1 MSITIGRSTFEGP
14 YALTE
19 TRRLKDRSGVY
30 VILCLTGQNKFRV
43 VDVGESS
50 QVKTRV
56 ETHDRKDCWR
66 RNCKGTLYVAV
77 LYTPNSQQP
86 GRSKIE
92 QEIRQED
99 DPPCGER

>member
-1 MSITIGRSTFEGP
+1 MSIAIGRWTFEGP

-19 TRRLKDRSGVY
+19 SLRLKDQSGVY
-30 VILCLTGQNKFRV
+30 VILCPTEQNQYRV
-43 VDVGESS
+43 IDAGESA

-77 LYTPNSQQP
+77 LYTPNLQQP
-86 GRSKIE
+86 GRSQIE
-92 QEIRQED
+92 QEIRQQYN
-99 DPPCGER
+99 PPCGER

>member
-1 MSITIGRSTFEGP
+1 MSITIGRWTFEGP

-19 TRRLKDRSGVY
+19 SWRLKDQSGVY
-30 VILCLTGQNKFRV
+30 VILCPTEQNQYRV
-43 VDVGESS
+43 IDAGESA

-77 LYTPNSQQP
+77 LYTPNLQQP

-92 QEIRQED
+92 QEIRRQYN
-99 DPPCGER
+99 PPCGER

>member
-1 MSITIGRSTFEGP
+1 MSITIGEYSFEGP
-14 YALTE
+14 YRSTE
-19 TRRLKDRSGVY
+19 MLQDRSGVY
-30 VILCLTGQNKFRV
+30 VILDKRV
-43 VDVGESS
+43 DGYYYILDVGESA

-77 LYTPNSQQP
+77 LYTPNLQQP

-92 QEIRQED
+92 QEIRQQYN
-99 DPPCGER
+99 PPCGER